1 MVPAGQ
7 ARADLFEVFV
17 TGPGPP
23 ADLLVGGSSLPDL
36 INALINQQG
45 AFASYAGE
53 AFTATITYA
62 GVADAITITF
72 DPLAGE
78 ATLTFSIL
86 GPGATTFTF
95 GGPDLFAQIES
106 FLQNNLAGQLGAFLE
121 AINALSLVAVTDGTP
136 LSTTA
141 RAAEFVFDR
150 FALHNDLTAAEKR
163 AAGAQPHSSGWQLRV
178 DGYYEQIETDVGDGT
193 SYAIVP
199 SFELPFTDNVALAF
213 MFPISYHE
221 IEGAEVINIHANVAL
236 PITVLHPEPGMPVG
250 LRVTP
255 FATFAAVGSV
265 DMVAGSLLMG
275 GGVNGVAQF
284 ELGDLT
290 ISLAGQFSFYESLA
304 LRYQGYEFDPGI
316 SQQILKG
323 GIKLTYTLG
332 DDWYIY
338 GSVTETIFLDDAAI
352 EDYLSPGA
360 GISYR
365 DRTGA
370 NLSVGYRGDTASGYD
385 SHQLRMTL
393 QFAF

>member
-1 MVPAGQ
+1 MVPTGQ

-17 TGPGPP
+17 DGPGPL
-23 ADLLVGGSSLPDL
+23 DLLVGGSSLPDL
-36 INALINQQG
+36 INDLVNQQG
-45 AFASYAGE
+45 AFAAFAGQ

-72 DPLAGE
+72 DGVDT
-78 ATLTFSIL
+78 ATLTFTIL

-255 FATFAAVGSV
+255 FATFAAAGSV